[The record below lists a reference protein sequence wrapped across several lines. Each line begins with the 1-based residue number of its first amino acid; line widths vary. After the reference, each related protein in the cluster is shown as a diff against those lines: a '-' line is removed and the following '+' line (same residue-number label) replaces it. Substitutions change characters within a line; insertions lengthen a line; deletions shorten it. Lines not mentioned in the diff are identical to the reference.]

1 MDIILIIIAVI
12 MAELVIIKIRSVV
25 RFDRDVSELFSLSK
39 DTSKSTFQYR
49 QLAGLPVPVQKYFR
63 HVLKEGQPYIS
74 YVRLRHKGQFR
85 TSLKNDWAEMEGEEY
100 FTTEKPGFIWKG
112 RTPSFLAIDKYV
124 KGKGQLKVHILSLI
138 RILKGEGPSY
148 DKAELQRWLAES
160 VWFPTNLLPDERIKW
175 DPIDSKKA
183 LLTFCYDNIQIFFIV
198 RFNDKGEIVEF
209 ETKRYKDPEHQET
222 WIGQVERYREHNG
235 MLIPARISAKW
246 RLKEYDFCYAQF
258 ELTAI
263 EYNNPEGIDKY
274 FLEEYPMGEA
284 SLNSSTE
291 VAAKVRAETATET
304 EIA

>member
-1 MDIILIIIAVI
+1 MDIILIIIAVVL
-12 MAELVIIKIRSVV
+12 AEVVIIKTRSIV
-25 RFDRDVSELFSLSK
+25 RFDRGVRELFFLSK
-39 DTSKSTFQYR
+39 DISKSTFQYG
-49 QLAGLPVPVQKYFR
+49 QLAGLPAPVQKYFR

-85 TSLKNDWAEMEGEEY
+85 RSLKNDWSDIEGEEY

-112 RTPSFLAIDKYV
+112 RTSFFSAIDKYV
-124 KGKGQLKVHILSLI
+124 KGKGQLKVRILSLI
-138 RILKGEGPSY
+138 RILKGEGAVY

-175 DPIDSKKA
+175 DPIDSKRA
-183 LLTFCYDNIQIFFIV
+183 LLTFCYDHIQIFFIV

-222 WIGQVERYREHNG
+222 WIGHVEGYREHNG

-274 FLEEYPMGEA
+274 FLEEYPMGQA
-284 SLNSSTE
+284 ALNSSTQE
-291 VAAKVRAETATET
+291 AAKVRTAAET